1 VEAAVREAISRAE
14 RYEITREDDLERF
27 VHLMAV
33 LGPRFDEDEGLP
45 WAGEIL
51 RERVTGVPRRLAAL
65 KKALADRRL
74 G

>member
-1 VEAAVREAISRAE
+1 VEAAVREAIPRAE
-14 RYEITREDDLERF
+14 GYGISSEDDLERF
-27 VHLMAV
+27 MHLMAV
-33 LGPRFDEDEGLP
+33 LGPKFDQDEALP

-65 KKALADRRL
+65 KKALTERRL